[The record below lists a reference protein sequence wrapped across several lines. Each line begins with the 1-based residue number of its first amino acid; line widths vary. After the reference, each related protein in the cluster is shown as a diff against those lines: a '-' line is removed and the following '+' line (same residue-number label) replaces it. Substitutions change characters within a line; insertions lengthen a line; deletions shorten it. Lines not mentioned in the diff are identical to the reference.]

1 MFVRAFLAT
10 HNGTKSTGNVADH
23 CPPLAG
29 VQGWKRNTK
38 NNAGKPKAD
47 ETNNYAYNKW
57 LQPFANNLR
66 KKMTKA
72 EACLWKYALRA
83 GRIKGYQFRRQ
94 RPVLQYIATFLCKEL
109 KLVIEVDGITH
120 LDDETG
126 EKDKQ
131 KAALESAG
139 FTIIRFTDEDVLK
152 NMSGVIQRI
161 EKVVDAIGLSSPPP
175 APPPGGTWLI
185 QHE

>member
-1 MFVRAFLAT
+1 M
-10 HNGTKSTGNVADH
+10 
-23 CPPLAG
+23 
-29 VQGWKRNTK
+29 
-38 NNAGKPKAD
+38 
-47 ETNNYAYNKW
+47 
-57 LQPFANNLR
+57 
-66 KKMTKA
+66 
-72 EACLWKYALRA
+72 
-83 GRIKGYQFRRQ
+83 
-94 RPVLQYIATFLCKEL
+94 LQYIADFLCKEL

-131 KAALESAG
+131 KSRALESTG

-175 APPPGGTWLI
+175 APPPAGDMTDSTRI
-185 QHE
+185 RD

>member
-1 MFVRAFLAT
+1 MQ
-10 HNGTKSTGNVADH
+10 K
-23 CPPLAG
+23 
-29 VQGWKRNTK
+29 
-38 NNAGKPKAD
+38 KPKAD
-47 ETNNYAYNKW
+47 ETNNYAYNKR

-94 RPVLQYIATFLCKEL
+94 RPVLQYIADFLCKEL

-126 EKDKQ
+126 EKDKR
-131 KAALESAG
+131 KARALESAG
-139 FTIIRFTDEDVLK
+139 FTIIRFTDEDVLR
-152 NMSGVIQRI
+152 NMGGVIQRI
-161 EKVVDAIGLSSPPP
+161 KEVVDTIENSSPPP
-175 APPPGGTWLI
+175 
-185 QHE
+185 

>member
-1 MFVRAFLAT
+1 MRE
-10 HNGTKSTGNVADH
+10 
-23 CPPLAG
+23 
-29 VQGWKRNTK
+29 
-38 NNAGKPKAD
+38 KPKAD
-47 ETNNYAYNKW
+47 ETNNYAYNKR
-57 LQPFANNLR
+57 LRPFANNLR

-94 RPVLQYIATFLCKEL
+94 RPVLQYIADFLCKEL

-120 LDDETG
+120 LDDDTG

-131 KAALESAG
+131 KARALESAG

-161 EKVVDAIGLSSPPP
+161 EKMVDAIGQSSPPP
-175 APPPGGTWLI
+175 APPPAGDMADSTRIRG
-185 QHE
+185 